1 MMLIA
6 PSILSANW
14 ARLEVEVRAIERAG
28 ADWIHLDVMD
38 GHFVP
43 NLTFGPK
50 VIKTVRNM
58 TALFLDAHLMIT
70 EPELWIERYAKAGAD
85 QITVH
90 AEACKDL
97 RQAILLIKQL
107 GKKAGVALSPDT
119 PETVLEEVWQDLDC
133 VLVMTVH
140 PGFGGQSFMPAPV
153 DKIAQIKSNSKCL
166 VEVDGGIN
174 AQTAPLVKK
183 AGADVLVAGSYIFES
198 PDYQQAILTLRS

>member
-14 ARLEVEVRAIERAG
+14 ARLEVEVRAIEQAG